1 MIICENDCDNIVTG
15 ALWQAP
21 PAVDSTR
28 LSEPDTEIYTRGGRA
43 EPSAAQEQKDL
54 KFTWDINVN
63 EHSRL
68 SESYDLCKVYAGS
81 MSLLRGT
88 FKDSEVNRPVSSLK
102 GAPSRSPEW
111 TRRCHDC

>member
-1 MIICENDCDNIVTG
+1 MITLCQELFGHI
-15 ALWQAP
+15 P

-28 LSEPDTEIYTRGGRA
+28 LSEPDTEIYTRGQPSRA
-43 EPSAAQEQKDL
+43 QREEQKDF

-68 SESYDLCKVYAGS
+68 SEAYDLCRVYGGS
-81 MSLLRGT
+81 MSLLKGT

-102 GAPSRSPEW
+102 GTPSHSPEW
-111 TRRCHDC
+111 PRRCHEC